1 MTTSS
6 RQASSS
12 LEADLPAP
20 ATPKRKLAP
29 LAGLIAVVA
38 IAGFAIG
45 EWMIDKR
52 VQMLE
57 SQALHRAEVILENR
71 ADLGAGWKDR
81 WSETVAPLVSN
92 PAIRLFAA
100 GVSSA
105 DGGVSP
111 DLVPHLQAMMDDFFS
126 RRPEVA
132 SAHLIDRNAVA
143 FLATTHGDALSEES
157 RMLARSVFAEG
168 AGPVL
173 GKMRLAAS
181 GLVFDFVQPV
191 FPVQAVDEK
200 TAEVPLGALVVE
212 IKAAASLAELL
223 ASGRVL
229 EAGERMAL
237 VQTGEGG
244 ADLFLAGAS
253 KPLRLP
259 PALAR
264 AAAAFGESAA
274 PDNTKAKVY
283 ALMRPVPDTGWQ
295 LLYLRDSAR
304 LDHEIM
310 SVRLFVDSLVLAMV
324 IVVGA
329 GGAVVVWR
337 QSLNASRALASQYRE
352 FATRLDAQHRL
363 LRSINDALIED
374 IYVLDGKR
382 RVVYANSSFARTCG
396 RTLADCLGRPVDT
409 LLGTR
414 LAREMAECDQEVVGT
429 HVPVRR
435 TFQDPDSEQPRWLSI
450 SKVVLE
456 DDSGGLG
463 VVTVCRDV
471 TRIWLDKERLTA
483 LNAKTIRVL
492 TSSVA
497 AADPYLANHSN
508 RLEEV
513 VAGVASAMNLS
524 EEDVGTLRTA
534 AALSQ
539 IGKLF
544 LPRSLIRSD
553 ARLSESE
560 RRQTECHID
569 HALAAL
575 DGVDFDRPVAQT
587 LAQLHERLDGSG
599 YPRQLKGDE
608 MTLLG
613 RIIGVS
619 DVFTARTAPRSYRQA
634 AEAADVIAI
643 LRDHPEKYDAAVVAA
658 LEAYIVVQNAGR
670 EAIRAD
676 GGETRQDQS
685 TPA

>member
-1 MTTSS
+1 MTTSP
-6 RQASSS
+6 A
-12 LEADLPAP
+12 LDDDLPTP
-20 ATPKRKLAP
+20 AAPKRRLAP
-29 LAGLIAVVA
+29 LAGLVAVVA

-45 EWMIDKR
+45 EWMIDRR

-57 SQALHRAEVILENR
+57 TQALHRAEVILENR
-71 ADLGAGWKDR
+71 ADLGAGWKGR
-81 WSETVAPLVSN
+81 WSEAAAPLVSN

-111 DLVPHLQAMMDDFFS
+111 DLVPYLQAMMDDFFR

-132 SAHLIDRNAVA
+132 SAHLVDRNAVA
-143 FLATTHGDALSEES
+143 FLATTQGDGLSEEG
-157 RMLARSVFAEG
+157 RMLARSVLAEG

-173 GKMRLAAS
+173 GKLRLAAS
-181 GLVFDFVQPV
+181 GLVFDFAQPV

-200 TAEVPLGALVVE
+200 TAANPIGALVME
-212 IKAAASLAELL
+212 IKAAASLADML
-223 ASGRVL
+223 APGRVL

-237 VQTGEGG
+237 VQAGEGG
-244 ADLFLAGAS
+244 ADLFPAGAS

-259 PALAR
+259 PALER
-264 AAAAFGESAA
+264 AAVAFGESAA
-274 PDNTKAKVY
+274 PDNADAKVY
-283 ALMRPVPDTGWQ
+283 ALMRPVPNTGWQ
-295 LLYLRDSAR
+295 LLYLRDSAG
-304 LDHEIM
+304 LDREIIG
-310 SVRLFVDSLVLAMV
+310 VRLFVDSLVLAMV

-329 GGAVVVWR
+329 GGVVVVWR
-337 QSLNASRALASQYRE
+337 QSLNASRALTSQYHE

-363 LRSINDALIED
+363 LRSINDALVED

-396 RTLADCLGRPVDT
+396 RLLADCLGRPVDI
-409 LLGTR
+409 LLGTGV
-414 LAREMAECDQEVVGT
+414 AREMAESDREVIET
-429 HVPVRR
+429 RVPVRR
-435 TFQDPDSEQPRWLSI
+435 TFQDPDSERPRWLSI

-456 DDSGGLG
+456 DGAGGLG
-463 VVTVCRDV
+463 VVTVCGDV
-471 TRIWLDKERLTA
+471 TRAKLDQERLTA

-497 AADPYLANHSN
+497 AADPYLANHSA

-513 VAGVASAMNLS
+513 AAGVAATMSLTG
-524 EEDVGTLRTA
+524 EDVDTLRTA

-539 IGKLF
+539 IGKVF
-544 LPRSLIRSD
+544 LPRPLIRSD
-553 ARLSESE
+553 ARLSESA
-560 RRQTECHID
+560 RRQMERHID
-569 HALAAL
+569 HALDAL
-575 DGVDFDRPVAQT
+575 EGVDFDRPVAQT

-619 DVFTARTAPRSYRQA
+619 DVFTARTEPRSHRQA
-634 AEAADVIAI
+634 AKAADVIAI

-658 LEAYIVVQNAGR
+658 LEAYVAQNPGQGAVR
-670 EAIRAD
+670 
-676 GGETRQDQS
+676 GGGGTRQDQS
-685 TPA
+685 TQA